1 MANKNYKKY
10 FDKKMSQAGVSSP
23 KDIPDDMKDDFFK
36 DVDKGYNSK
45 KEKGKDGVKDESN
58 TRAGRLLSFHYG
70 IEEEFYKKNDG
81 NTHSNRKANGLGN
94 VSPRNKSNS
103 SNAASATTSA
113 VKGVNIAKP
122 GVGPAK
128 GKGGDNLTHSKY
140 VS

>member
-1 MANKNYKKY
+1 MANKKYKKY
-10 FDKKMSQAGVSSP
+10 FDKKMKDAGVSSP
-23 KDIPDDMKDDFFK
+23 KEIPDKFKDDFFK
-36 DVDKGYNSK
+36 EVDKGYNSK
-45 KEKGKDGVKDESN
+45 EEPGKDGKKDESN
-58 TRAGRLLSFHYG
+58 TRAGKLLSFHYG

-103 SNAASATTSA
+103 SNAAKATTSH

-122 GVGPAK
+122 GVGSPS
-128 GKGGDNLTHSKY
+128 GKGGDKLTHGKY